1 MICITVKHVDPKVA
15 EDAAKTLTDRLVEK
29 MGRSRVLGP
38 ESPLVD
44 RVRGQF
50 LKDIVIKL
58 ERENV
63 NLKVVKELLRE
74 QMLAVSLLKPF
85 RQVTLVA
92 DVDPV

>member
-1 MICITVKHVDPKVA
+1 
-15 EDAAKTLTDRLVEK
+15 L
-29 MGRSRVLGP
+29 GRSRVLGP
-38 ESPLVD
+38 EAPLVD
-44 RVRGQF
+44 RIRGQF

-63 NLKVVKELLRE
+63 NLKTVKELLRE